1 MMISTKGRYAL
12 RTMIDMAKNDGAN
25 RPVSIKEISE
35 RQNISVKY
43 LEQIISL
50 LVKGGLLKSVRGAKG
65 GYLFAVP
72 LDTINA
78 GDILRATEGSLAPVE
93 CLENAEKKNCPMRGS
108 CPTLPIYVAI
118 DEAVTNV
125 VNQYKLSDLI

>member
-12 RTMIDMAKNDGAN
+12 RTMIDMARHDGEH
-25 RPVSIKEISE
+25 RPVSIKEISA
-35 RQNISVKY
+35 RQEISVKY

-50 LVKGGLLKSVRGAKG
+50 LVKHGLLKSVRGAKG

-72 LDTINA
+72 LEEITA

-93 CLENAEKKNCPMRGS
+93 CLEDPEKNCPIRAT
-108 CPTLPIYVAI
+108 CPTLPIYKAI
-118 DEAVTNV
+118 DQAVNKV
-125 VNQYKLSDLI
+125 VDQYKLSELV